1 MGNIMEDFEARVAQ
15 IWATLDDHEAA
26 AFRDLVFELADQAPT
41 PGIADFERA
50 CAWDSTGHSDRAVP
64 LYRSALGH
72 GLEGVRRRRAVL
84 QLASSLRNVGE
95 VDVALRL
102 LLEERTRTSDDLDD
116 ALSAILALTL
126 VAAGRPVEATSYAVE
141 ALAPHLP
148 RYQRSMAAYARALRE
163 L

>member
-1 MGNIMEDFEARVAQ
+1 MEDFEARVAQ

-64 LYRSALGH
+64 LYRSALDH

-95 VDVALRL
+95 VDVALWL

-148 RYQRSMAAYARALRE
+148 RYQRSMAAYARALRG

>member
-1 MGNIMEDFEARVAQ
+1 MEDFEVRVAHL
-15 IWATLDDHEAA
+15 WETLDDHEDAD
-26 AFRDLVFELADQAPT
+26 FRDLVFTLADEAPT

-64 LYRSALGH
+64 LYRSALDH

-95 VDVALRL
+95 VGVALEL
-102 LLEERTRTSDDLDD
+102 LMEERARTSDELDD
-116 ALSAILALTL
+116 ALVAILALTL

-163 L
+163 G

>member
-1 MGNIMEDFEARVAQ
+1 MEDFEGRVAQ
-15 IWATLDDHEAA
+15 VWATLDDHEEAD
-26 AFRDLVFELADQAPT
+26 FRDLVFGLADEAPT
-41 PGIADFERA
+41 PGIGDFERA
-50 CAWDSTGHSDRAVP
+50 CAWDSTGHSDLAVP

-84 QLASSLRNVGE
+84 QLASSLRNLGE

-102 LLEERTRTSDDLDD
+102 LTEEQARTSDELDD
-116 ALSAILALTL
+116 ALVAILALTL
-126 VAAGRPVEATSYAVE
+126 VAAGRPVEAASHAVE

-163 L
+163 V

>member
-1 MGNIMEDFEARVAQ
+1 MGNIMEDFETRVAQ

-64 LYRSALGH
+64 LYRSALDH

>member
-1 MGNIMEDFEARVAQ
+1 MEDFEVRVAHL
-15 IWATLDDHEAA
+15 WDTLDDHEDAD
-26 AFRDLVFELADQAPT
+26 FRDLVFGLADEAPT

-50 CAWDSTGHSDRAVP
+50 CAWDSTGHSDKAVP
-64 LYRSALGH
+64 LYRSALDH

-95 VDVALRL
+95 VDVALEL
-102 LLEERTRTSDDLDD
+102 LTEERARTSDELDD
-116 ALSAILALTL
+116 ALVAILALTL

-163 L
+163 D

>member
-1 MGNIMEDFEARVAQ
+1 MEDFEVRVAHL
-15 IWATLDDHEAA
+15 WGTLDDHEDAD
-26 AFRDLVFELADQAPT
+26 FRDLVFALVDEAPT

-50 CAWDSTGHSDRAVP
+50 CAWDSTGHSDKAVP
-64 LYRSALGH
+64 LYRSALDH

-95 VDVALRL
+95 VDVALDL
-102 LLEERTRTSDDLDD
+102 LMEERARTSDELDD
-116 ALSAILALTL
+116 ALVAILALTL

-141 ALAPHLP
+141 ALAAHLP

-163 L
+163 D

>member
-1 MGNIMEDFEARVAQ
+1 MEDFEVRVAHL
-15 IWATLDDHEAA
+15 WETLDDHEDAD
-26 AFRDLVFELADQAPT
+26 FRDLVFTLADEAPT

-64 LYRSALGH
+64 LYRSALDH

-95 VDVALRL
+95 VGVALEL
-102 LLEERTRTSDDLDD
+102 LMEERARTSDELDD
-116 ALSAILALTL
+116 ALVAILALAL

-163 L
+163 G